1 MKKFVLFA
9 AMFVVFIFALAACGS
24 KKTEEAPVAEVVEE
38 EVVEVATD
46 TTTATAAPKGSEKS
60 K

>member
-9 AMFVVFIFALAACGS
+9 AMFAVCTFVLAACGS
-24 KKTEEAPVAEVVEE
+24 KKAEEAPVAEVVEE
-38 EVVEVATD
+38 KVEVPTD
-46 TTTATAAPKGSEKS
+46 TTTETPAPEATAES